1 MILSLVINILIFP
14 SHSVFLIK
22 FIVSIVNF
30 LNQFIIYSLFK
41 NIFFTTLLSLLKS
54 AVIISNLSTSN
65 LSISGFMLQSFL

>member
-1 MILSLVINILIFP
+1 MILSFVINILIFP

-54 AVIISNLSTSN
+54 VVIISNLSTPN

>member
-1 MILSLVINILIFP
+1 MILSFVINILIFP

>member
-1 MILSLVINILIFP
+1 MILSFVVNILIFP

>member
-1 MILSLVINILIFP
+1 MILSFVINILIFP

-41 NIFFTTLLSLLKS
+41 NMFFTTLLSLLKS
-54 AVIISNLSTSN
+54 VVIISNLSTSN